1 MFRNLAIRISG
12 GYLRGRRITS
22 PTSGQ
27 GIRPTT
33 EKVKL
38 AMFSI
43 IGPKGVSGKKAL
55 DLFACSGALGLEAIS
70 RGAES
75 AHFVEKSGKNY
86 RLIQENIDKLGI
98 GNSCMVTRAD
108 CVKFISE
115 CEDDYGLVMLD
126 PPFEIDYWQILM
138 INVGKEGFVSPSGI
152 VVAEHKKGVVLEERY
167 GEMSRFNL
175 KTYGDSQVSFYEVVG
190 G

>member
-1 MFRNLAIRISG
+1 M
-12 GYLRGRRITS
+12 
-22 PTSGQ
+22 
-27 GIRPTT
+27 
-33 EKVKL
+33 
-38 AMFSI
+38 
-43 IGPKGVSGKKAL
+43 
-55 DLFACSGALGLEAIS
+55 
-70 RGAES
+70 
-75 AHFVEKSGKNY
+75 
-86 RLIQENIDKLGI
+86 
-98 GNSCMVTRAD
+98 TRAD

-175 KTYGDSQVSFYEVVG
+175 KTYGASQVSFYEVVG

>member
-12 GYLRGRRITS
+12 GFLRGRRIAS

-38 AMFSI
+38 AIFSV
-43 IGPKGVSGKKAL
+43 IGSEGVNGKKAL

-70 RGAES
+70 RGAGS

-86 RLIQENIDKLGI
+86 RLIQENISKLGI
-98 GNSCMVTRAD
+98 GNSCIVTQAD
-108 CVKFISE
+108 CVKFISK
-115 CEDDYGLVMLD
+115 CEDTYSLVMLD
-126 PPFEIDYWQILM
+126 PPFEINYWEILM
-138 INVGKEGFVSPSGI
+138 ANVGKEGFIAPSGI
-152 VVAEHKKGVVLEERY
+152 VIAEHKKGVVLEDRY
-167 GEMSRFNL
+167 GEISRFNL